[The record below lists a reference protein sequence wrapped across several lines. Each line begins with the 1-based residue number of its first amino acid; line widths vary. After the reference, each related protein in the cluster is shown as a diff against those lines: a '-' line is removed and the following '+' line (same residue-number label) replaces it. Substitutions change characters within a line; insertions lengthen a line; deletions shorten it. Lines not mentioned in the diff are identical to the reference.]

1 MLGYKMET
9 KFCFVFTD
17 ERNRIFYIS
26 EEGHGFLLEEKKIY
40 LENRILCLDTLNIS
54 TFLTPS
60 VIFTQQHPL

>member
-60 VIFTQQHPL
+60 VIFKQQHPL